1 MPGASSSLVVKF
13 ADTDKERTIRRM
25 QQMAGQFGI
34 FNPSVALPT
43 FSSYSTYSSYAHAV
57 STYTYTHTHTR
68 NLVSVT
74 LTHRCLTDS
83 LLSFS
88 PSFPLPPRSTSS
100 PHQLMQQQQAAVMAV
115 SQGGYLAPSLSFPS
129 AQIHQMGALTMNGLP
144 PNPLNLVSGLSS
156 PPAALPSSLTSLVAP
171 MMNGYTGLAP
181 QANGHPLETLYTNT
195 LPPYS
200 TQSPTAA
207 DTLQQAFTG
216 VQQYTGPEGCNL
228 FIYHLPQEFGDNE
241 LMQMFLPF
249 GNVIS
254 SKVFMD
260 RATNQSKCFGFV
272 SFDNPGSAQAAIQA
286 MNGFQIGMKRLKVQL
301 KRPKDASR
309 PY

>member
-1 MPGASSSLVVKF
+1 MLF
-13 ADTDKERTIRRM
+13 T
-25 QQMAGQFGI
+25 
-34 FNPSVALPT
+34 
-43 FSSYSTYSSYAHAV
+43 ST
-57 STYTYTHTHTR
+57 
-68 NLVSVT
+68 
-74 LTHRCLTDS
+74 
-83 LLSFS
+83 
-88 PSFPLPPRSTSS
+88 
-100 PHQLMQQQQAAVMAV
+100 
-115 SQGGYLAPSLSFPS
+115 
-129 AQIHQMGALTMNGLP
+129 
-144 PNPLNLVSGLSS
+144 GLSS
-156 PPAALPSSLTSLVAP
+156 PPASITSSAVPSIVTPIV
-171 MMNGYTGLAP
+171 NGFTGIP
-181 QANGHPLETLYTNT
+181 HQPNGHPAVEAVYANG

-216 VQQYTGPEGCNL
+216 VQQYTAIYPATTLTPIGQSLPPPPQVIQQQQQREGEGPEGCNL

-249 GNVIS
+249 GTVIS

-272 SFDNPGSAQAAIQA
+272 SFDNPASAQAAIQA